1 MSKFDLWEHGIDSWT
16 GYFIIEALSAVGKNS
31 PLYQKGYDPSSME
44 VELTINGVK
53 LPLAKVFEHI
63 GEQFEGMVKK
73 RAEEMIEGKLDKDF
87 MDSLRSISRLTDEL
101 EDKLKIKINNIL
113 IE

>member
-16 GYFIIEALSAVGKNS
+16 GYFIIEALSTAGESS

-44 VELTINGVK
+44 AKLIINGVD

-63 GEQFEGMVKK
+63 GGQFEDMVKK
-73 RAEEMIEGKLDKDF
+73 RAEGMIEDKLDKDF

-113 IE
+113 SE